1 MEDNALSSEQL
12 PEPSTGKLDWTGIR
26 LQFNALSE
34 EALLNG
40 VLWRRSLAF
49 LIDMAIIGGFFMM
62 MWMVVIFSLGLLSG
76 VLLPL
81 APLIPVAYHT
91 LLIGGRRS
99 ATVGMQFLGVEVRT
113 LDGERP
119 GLLQAFAMT
128 ALFYLSVTMTSFLVL
143 IIAFFNDKHRC
154 AHDFLSGTLV
164 VNAHALDRNK
174 TWDQNKT

>member
-1 MEDNALSSEQL
+1 MSFDAVS
-12 PEPSTGKLDWTGIR
+12 D
-26 LQFNALSE
+26 
-34 EALLNG
+34 EALLDG
-40 VLWRRSLAF
+40 VLLRRSLAF
-49 LIDMAIIGGFFMM
+49 LIDMAIVGAFFMM
-62 MWMVVIFSLGLLSG
+62 VWLVVIFSLGLLSG
-76 VLLPL
+76 FLLPL
-81 APLIPVAYHT
+81 VPLIPIAYHT

-99 ATVGMQFLGVEVRT
+99 ATIGMQFLGVEVRA

-164 VNAHALDRNK
+164 VNARAAVVSTGQTK
-174 TWDQNKT
+174 T